1 MKQYLL
7 LIIVIFFSCKGEKN
21 EGIKDKTIIPVAE
34 TVGTGEILC
43 LSDYAKSIE
52 YIPLET
58 NDSILVGDIEDVIYE
73 NGHIILYDFQSKL
86 CMIFNENGSYKT
98 RLGRKGHGPGE
109 YSFIRA
115 LSTMPESGNVFLST
129 NEGYLEYDLNGRL
142 KRTMPR
148 VEVPP
153 PFFEP
158 TTVPITDRVFLSH
171 LVAMN
176 DFRYHALIWGKK
188 DTSQIYKLCPNNVE
202 WDYSQESHIYVVST
216 YKWRF
221 QDQVRCYWEE
231 TDTIFTVDSDLEM
244 KKAFVIDL
252 GIYKQPLKW
261 ILCGVPWKEVEISK
275 TISTGFK
282 ISESLHYLFF
292 GFNLYALAPEVFTYK
307 RRNPRGYMQEIKVTS
322 VYALFEKET
331 GNLTFLNQPVKHKYL
346 GFKND
351 LDGGPCFWPEY
362 VSSDEKMVTWWNAE
376 DFLSIYEQL
385 ENPSP
390 ELKKLAEKLTPE
402 DNPVL
407 MVVTLK

>member
-1 MKQYLL
+1 MNKYWICIIFI
-7 LIIVIFFSCKGEKN
+7 LISCSEK
-21 EGIKDKTIIPVAE
+21 KVFRDKTIIHVAE

-43 LSDYAKSIE
+43 LSDYAKSVE
-52 YIPLET
+52 YIPLEI
-58 NDSILVGDIEDVIYE
+58 NDSILVGDIEEVIYE
-73 NGHIILYDFQSKL
+73 NGHIILYDFQSRL
-86 CMIFNENGSYKT
+86 CELFNEDGSYKT
-98 RLGRKGHGPGE
+98 RLGQKGHGPGE

-142 KRTMPR
+142 KRSMPR
-148 VEVPP
+148 VEVPT

-171 LVAMN
+171 LVATN

-202 WDYSQESHIYVVST
+202 WDYSEESHSYAVST
-216 YKWRF
+216 YKWHF
-221 QDQVRCYWEE
+221 QDQVRCYWPE
-231 TDTIFTVDSDLEM
+231 TDTIYTVGTDLEM

-252 GIYKQPLKW
+252 GVYKQPLKW
-261 ILCGVPWKEVEISK
+261 ILCGAPGREVEISK
-275 TISTGFK
+275 TISVFLD
-282 ISESLHYLFF
+282 ISESSEFIFF
-292 GFNLYALAPEVFTYK
+292 RFNLSILAPEAFTYK
-307 RRNPRGYMQEIKVTS
+307 RRNPRGYMQEVNVTS
-322 VYALFEKET
+322 VCALFEKET
-331 GNLTFLNQPVKHKYL
+331 GNLTFLNQPVKHEYL

-351 LDGGPCFWPEY
+351 LDGGPCFWPKY
-362 VSSDEKMVTWWNAE
+362 VSSDQKMVTWWNAE
-376 DFLSIYEQL
+376 DFLKIYEQL

-390 ELKKLAEKLTPE
+390 ALKKLAEKLTPE